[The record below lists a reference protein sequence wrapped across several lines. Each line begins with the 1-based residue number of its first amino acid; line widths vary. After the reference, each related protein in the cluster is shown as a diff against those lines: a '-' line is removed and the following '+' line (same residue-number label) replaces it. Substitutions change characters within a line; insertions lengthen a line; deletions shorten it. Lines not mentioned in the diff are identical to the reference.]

1 MLAGTTKVTVS
12 PESQLVTEVMELTKG
27 LEPLKTPPVPVQELL
42 PVNVGVSEPKEK
54 LAVVN
59 LTLEVD
65 PSVEA
70 KVKEK
75 VCVEDT
81 PVLSLDIL
89 SETSTSAAAL
99 AVLGGT
105 SVSRM
110 LTIGRIARSDS
121 LEIFIV

>member
-1 MLAGTTKVTVS
+1 M
-12 PESQLVTEVMELTKG
+12 
-27 LEPLKTPPVPVQELL
+27 L
-42 PVNVGVSEPKEK
+42 PVNVGVSEPNKK
-54 LAVVN
+54 LDVVN
-59 LTLEVD
+59 LTLEVE
-65 PSVEA
+65 PRVEA